1 MEWNDWET
9 FCRVVEA
16 GSFTAAAE
24 ALGIPKSTASAAVS
38 RLEASLGVR
47 LLTRTT
53 RQLRLTEAGSHFY
66 DDIAPLFERLR
77 EVHADTTAASETV
90 SGALRIAAPYEV
102 GAQYLTEPVCQALA
116 RFPHLQIQVHI
127 SWEQPDLLASGYDIV
142 FVMVDQTLADSS
154 LVARRVVMI
163 PRALYAAPSLLA
175 GRAPLATPADLSGWP
190 CLSGPD
196 DASWGFRPAGAPAA
210 EPFEVPIQPRLQTL
224 NAEMR
229 VRAAVRGLG
238 VARMA
243 RSVGDAEVET
253 GRLVRV
259 LSDYEPTP
267 LRVYALMPAR
277 KLVPRKV
284 RVFLDALEAQGMTAT
299 LVPGASA

>member
-24 ALGIPKSTASAAVS
+24 VLGIPKSTASAAVS
-38 RLEASLGVR
+38 RLEATLGVR
-47 LLTRTT
+47 LMTRTT

-77 EVHADTTAASETV
+77 EVHADTTAASEAVAGT
-90 SGALRIAAPYEV
+90 LRIAAPYEV
-102 GAQYLTEPVCQALA
+102 GAQHLTEPVCRTLEKY
-116 RFPHLQIQVHI
+116 PHLQIQVHI

-142 FVMVDQTLADSS
+142 FVMVDQVLPDSS

-163 PRALYAAPSLLA
+163 PRALYASPTLLA
-175 GRAPLATPADLSGWP
+175 ERSPLKTPADLVGWP

-196 DASWGFRPAGAPAA
+196 DASWAFRPVGDPTA
-210 EPFEVPIQPRLQTL
+210 EPTEIPIQPRLQTL

-229 VRAAVRGLG
+229 ARAAVRGLG

-243 RSVGDAEVET
+243 RSVGDAEVAA

-259 LSDYEPTP
+259 LPDFELTA

-284 RVFLDALEAQGMTAT
+284 RVFLDALEAE
-299 LVPGASA
+299 GASATPAPT

>member
-1 MEWNDWET
+1 M
-9 FCRVVEA
+9 
-16 GSFTAAAE
+16 
-24 ALGIPKSTASAAVS
+24 
-38 RLEASLGVR
+38 
-47 LLTRTT
+47 TRTT

-90 SGALRIAAPYEV
+90 AGTLRIAAPYEV
-102 GAQYLTEPVCQALA
+102 GAQHLTEPVCRTLEKY
-116 RFPHLQIQVHI
+116 PHLQIQVHI

-142 FVMVDQTLADSS
+142 FVMVDQVLPDSS
-154 LVARRVVMI
+154 LVARRVVLI
-163 PRALYAAPSLLA
+163 PRGLYASPTLLA
-175 GRAPLATPADLSGWP
+175 ERSPLKTPADLAGWP

-196 DASWGFRPAGAPAA
+196 DASWAFRPVGEPTA
-210 EPFEVPIQPRLQTL
+210 EPLEIPIQPRLQTL

-229 VRAAVRGLG
+229 ARAAVRGLG

-243 RSVGDAEVET
+243 RSVGDTEVAA

-259 LSDYEPTP
+259 LPDFELTA

-284 RVFLDALEAQGMTAT
+284 RVFLDALEAEGAAAT
-299 LVPGASA
+299 VAASASA

>member
-24 ALGIPKSTASAAVS
+24 VLGIPKSTASAAVS
-38 RLEASLGVR
+38 RLEATLGVR
-47 LLTRTT
+47 LTTRTT

-77 EVHADTTAASETV
+77 EVHADTTAASEAVAGT
-90 SGALRIAAPYEV
+90 LRIAAPYEV
-102 GAQYLTEPVCQALA
+102 GAQHLTEPVCRTLEKY
-116 RFPHLQIQVHI
+116 PHLQIQVHI

-142 FVMVDQTLADSS
+142 FVMVDQVLPDSS

-163 PRALYAAPSLLA
+163 PRALYASPTLLA
-175 GRAPLATPADLSGWP
+175 ERSPLKTPADLVGWP

-196 DASWGFRPAGAPAA
+196 DASWAFRPVGDPTA
-210 EPFEVPIQPRLQTL
+210 EPIEIPIQPRLQTL

-229 VRAAVRGLG
+229 ARAAVRGLG

-243 RSVGDAEVET
+243 RSVGDAEVAA

-259 LSDYEPTP
+259 LPDFELTA

-284 RVFLDALEAQGMTAT
+284 RVFLDALEAE
-299 LVPGASA
+299 GASATPAPT

>member
-47 LLTRTT
+47 LMTRTT

-77 EVHADTTAASETV
+77 EVHADTTAASEAVAGT
-90 SGALRIAAPYEV
+90 LRIAAPYEV
-102 GAQYLTEPVCQALA
+102 GAQHLTEPVCRTLE
-116 RFPHLQIQVHI
+116 RYPHLQIQVHI

-142 FVMVDQTLADSS
+142 FVMVDQMLPDSS

-163 PRALYAAPSLLA
+163 PRGLYASPALLQERSA
-175 GRAPLATPADLSGWP
+175 LKTPADLAGWP

-196 DASWGFRPAGAPAA
+196 DASWAFRPAGEPTA
-210 EPFEVPIQPRLQTL
+210 EPIEIPIQPRLQTL

-229 VRAAVRGLG
+229 ARAAVRGLG

-243 RSVGDAEVET
+243 RSVGDAEVAA

-259 LSDYEPTP
+259 LPDFELTA

-277 KLVPRKV
+277 KLVPAKV
-284 RVFLDALEAQGMTAT
+284 RVFLDALEAEGAAGKTA
-299 LVPGASA
+299 

>member
-24 ALGIPKSTASAAVS
+24 VLGIPKSTASAAVS
-38 RLEASLGVR
+38 RLEATLGVR
-47 LLTRTT
+47 LMTRTT

-77 EVHADTTAASETV
+77 EVHADTTAASEAVAGT
-90 SGALRIAAPYEV
+90 LRIAAPYEV
-102 GAQYLTEPVCQALA
+102 GAQHLTEPVCRTLEKY
-116 RFPHLQIQVHI
+116 PHLQIQVHI

-142 FVMVDQTLADSS
+142 FVMVDQVLPDSS

-163 PRALYAAPSLLA
+163 PRALYASPTLLA
-175 GRAPLATPADLSGWP
+175 ERPPLKTPADLVGWP

-196 DASWGFRPAGAPAA
+196 DASWAFRPVGDPTA
-210 EPFEVPIQPRLQTL
+210 EPIEIPIQPRLQTL

-229 VRAAVRGLG
+229 ARAAVRGLG

-243 RSVGDAEVET
+243 RSVGDAEVAA

-259 LSDYEPTP
+259 LPDFELTA

-284 RVFLDALEAQGMTAT
+284 RVFLDALEAE
-299 LVPGASA
+299 GASATPAPT

>member
-24 ALGIPKSTASAAVS
+24 ALGIPKSSASAAVS

-90 SGALRIAAPYEV
+90 SGTLRIAAPYEV
-102 GAQYLTEPVCQALA
+102 GAQHLTEPVCQTLA
-116 RFPHLQIQVHI
+116 RFPNLQIQVHI

-175 GRAPLATPADLSGWP
+175 GRAPLAAPADLSGWP
-190 CLSGPD
+190 CLSG
-196 DASWGFRPAGAPAA
+196 R
-210 EPFEVPIQPRLQTL
+210 R
-224 NAEMR
+224 
-229 VRAAVRGLG
+229 
-238 VARMA
+238 
-243 RSVGDAEVET
+243 
-253 GRLVRV
+253 
-259 LSDYEPTP
+259 
-267 LRVYALMPAR
+267 
-277 KLVPRKV
+277 
-284 RVFLDALEAQGMTAT
+284 
-299 LVPGASA
+299 

>member
-24 ALGIPKSTASAAVS
+24 VLGIPKSTASAAVS
-38 RLEASLGVR
+38 RLEATLGVR
-47 LLTRTT
+47 LMTRTT

-77 EVHADTTAASETV
+77 EVHADTTAASEAVAGT
-90 SGALRIAAPYEV
+90 LRIAAPYEV
-102 GAQYLTEPVCQALA
+102 GAQHLTEPVCRTLEKY
-116 RFPHLQIQVHI
+116 PHLQIQVHI

-142 FVMVDQTLADSS
+142 FVMVDQVLPDSS

-163 PRALYAAPSLLA
+163 PRALYASPTLLA
-175 GRAPLATPADLSGWP
+175 ERPPLKTPADLAGWP

-196 DASWGFRPAGAPAA
+196 DASWAFRPVGDPTA
-210 EPFEVPIQPRLQTL
+210 EPIEIPIQPRLQTL

-229 VRAAVRGLG
+229 ARAAVRGLG

-243 RSVGDAEVET
+243 RSVGDAEVAA

-259 LSDYEPTP
+259 LPDFELTA

-284 RVFLDALEAQGMTAT
+284 RVFLDALEAE
-299 LVPGASA
+299 GASATPAPT

>member
-24 ALGIPKSTASAAVS
+24 VLGIPKSTASAAVS
-38 RLEASLGVR
+38 RLEATLGVR
-47 LLTRTT
+47 LMTRTT

-77 EVHADTTAASETV
+77 EVHADTTAASEAVAGT
-90 SGALRIAAPYEV
+90 LRIAAPYEV
-102 GAQYLTEPVCQALA
+102 GAQHLTEPVCRTLEKY
-116 RFPHLQIQVHI
+116 PHLQIQVHI

-142 FVMVDQTLADSS
+142 FVMVDQVLPDSS

-163 PRALYAAPSLLA
+163 PRALYASPTLLA
-175 GRAPLATPADLSGWP
+175 ERPPLKTPADLVGWP

-196 DASWGFRPAGAPAA
+196 DASWAFRPVGPVGDPTA
-210 EPFEVPIQPRLQTL
+210 EPIEIPIQPRLQTL

-229 VRAAVRGLG
+229 ARAAVRGLG

-243 RSVGDAEVET
+243 RSVGDAEVAA

-259 LSDYEPTP
+259 LPDFELTA

-284 RVFLDALEAQGMTAT
+284 RVFLDALEAE
-299 LVPGASA
+299 GASATPAPT

>member
-1 MEWNDWET
+1 MRTMEWNDWET

-24 ALGIPKSTASAAVS
+24 VLGIPKSTASAAVS
-38 RLEASLGVR
+38 RLEATLGVR
-47 LLTRTT
+47 LMTRTT

-77 EVHADTTAASETV
+77 EVHADTTAASEAVAGT
-90 SGALRIAAPYEV
+90 LRIAAPYEV
-102 GAQYLTEPVCQALA
+102 GAQHLTEPVCRTLEKY
-116 RFPHLQIQVHI
+116 PHLQIQVHI

-142 FVMVDQTLADSS
+142 FVMVDQVLPDSS

-163 PRALYAAPSLLA
+163 PRALYASPTLLA
-175 GRAPLATPADLSGWP
+175 ERSPLKTPADLVGWP

-196 DASWGFRPAGAPAA
+196 DASWAFRPVGDPTA
-210 EPFEVPIQPRLQTL
+210 EPIEIPIQPRLQTL

-229 VRAAVRGLG
+229 ARAAVRGLG

-243 RSVGDAEVET
+243 RSVGDAEVAA

-259 LSDYEPTP
+259 LPDFELTA

-284 RVFLDALEAQGMTAT
+284 RVFLDALEAE
-299 LVPGASA
+299 GASATPAPT